1 MMETKSYQFDD
12 ISKIAEIPVILENL
26 SNELKLSSELVFN
39 INLAIEEAMVN
50 VFRYAYPDNAKK
62 EVSMQIKLHENQLYF
77 ILTDSGVE
85 FDPTKEGDVDITLPA
100 EERNIGG
107 LGIFLIKNIMNN
119 VSYQRIDDRNILT
132 MGINI

>member
-12 ISKIAEIPVILENL
+12 ISKIAEILVILENL
-26 SNELKLSSELVFN
+26 SDELKLSSELIFN
-39 INLAIEEAMVN
+39 INLALEEAMVN
-50 VFRYAYPDNAKK
+50 VFHYAYPDNAKK

-132 MGINI
+132 MEINI

>member
-1 MMETKSYQFDD
+1 METKSYQFDD

-26 SNELKLSSELVFN
+26 SNELKLSSELIFN